1 MDIFTTI
8 GNFFRKLFKLDGVRV
23 KDDSSKLRHAVR
35 YDPDINVGLTE
46 MQIAERTEEKLINE
60 KPANRTKSY
69 GRIIFENVF
78 NFCNTATI
86 ILVALLFIAGAGMY
100 AFSSIIVILNM
111 AIGIYQEI
119 KAKHKVE
126 KLSMVM
132 ESRYD
137 VIRDGKHSDIP
148 NKQLA
153 LDDIYVLHAGQQV
166 PVDSVIK
173 AGVVEVDESI
183 ITGESIPVRKSAGD
197 YVLGAC
203 AVVSGEATLRADKV
217 GKDCYIENVARVARR
232 VSKPKSNIFSTLD
245 KIIKIISVF
254 LFFLAGFLL
263 ISLLVTDAEST
274 FLIES
279 GANLSEISQFQGVV
293 ITISAAILGMLPIGM
308 FLLTSTTLAAST
320 IKFTKKNTIPQD
332 LYSIEMIAMVD
343 TLLLDKTGT
352 ITDGKLEVIDSHK
365 YAEAKYDT
373 DAVFNTI
380 LLATKDGN
388 STANAIKSH
397 FIYAD
402 SLEYKDF
409 CAFSS
414 ARKFSAVT
422 LADGTTYVMGAPDF
436 VSVNNQELDE
446 YVSSNAEQGRRTI
459 ALMEFDGDIESFNP
473 ENAKCVCALTL
484 EDSLRG
490 DVKETLDWFHE
501 NDVNIKIVSGDNPV
515 TVSKIAEKSGIRN
528 AENYLNCKGL
538 SDEELLAKVDE
549 TTIFGRVS
557 PEQKQLIVNG
567 LQAKG
572 KTVGMIGDGVNDV
585 QALKEADCSISFAS
599 ANEVAR
605 NISRIILMDNNFK
618 TLPSAV
624 QEGRQV
630 ISNIQKVS
638 SLYIMKNIFVMF
650 MVFMFTV
657 LTFITKTNNY
667 PFDTK
672 RMLLIEFFVI
682 GVPTFCFALQP
693 NKARATDHFLANI
706 MRASIPSAIGLI
718 LGVMFIF
725 IMLGCFEGDMS
736 TFATMQNASTAA
748 IGLAAAGFVCLIII
762 SMPPD
767 WFRLGLTVFMIGL
780 AGLAIWLDGL
790 YAEQLDK
797 WFGGTFLNI
806 QLDLPAYNWMLIGVC
821 AAIAGVVSLLVRF
834 LVDWINKKY
843 GEQMYVAVENFN
855 AKLKDIKLS
864 AKNKLTALIKKQ
876 K

>member
-8 GNFFRKLFKLDGVRV
+8 GNFFRKLFKKDGIQV
-23 KDDSSKLRHAVR
+23 KDDSQRLKKAVR
-35 YDPDINVGLTE
+35 YDPDINLGLTE
-46 MQIAERTEEKLINE
+46 MQLAERTEEKLINE

-69 GRIIFENVF
+69 GRIVFENVF

-132 ESRYD
+132 ESKYD

-166 PVDSVIK
+166 PVDSVVK
-173 AGVVEVDESI
+173 AGMLEVDESI
-183 ITGESIPVRKSAGD
+183 ITGESVPVRKMPGD
-197 YVLGAC
+197 YILGAC

-245 KIIKIISVF
+245 RIIKIISVF

-263 ISLLVTDAEST
+263 ISLLVTDAQST

-279 GANLSEISQFQGVV
+279 GADLNSISQFQGVV

-352 ITDGKLEVIDSHK
+352 ITDGKLEVIDSRTYSESKHP
-365 YAEAKYDT
+365 ADS
-373 DAVFNTI
+373 VFATI
-380 LLATKDGN
+380 LLATKDAN
-388 STANAIKSH
+388 STANAIKTH
-397 FIYAD
+397 FLYAET
-402 SLEYKDF
+402 LEYSDY

-422 LADGTTYVMGAPDF
+422 LNDGTTYIMGAPDF
-436 VSVNNQELDE
+436 VSVGNNDLNN
-446 YVSSNAEQGRRTI
+446 YVDSNANEGRRTI
-459 ALMEFDGDIESFNP
+459 ALMEFDGSIENFSP
-473 ENAKCVCALTL
+473 ENARCICALTL

-515 TVSKIAEKSGIRN
+515 TVSKIAEKSSIKN
-528 AENYLNCKGL
+528 ADNYLNCKGL
-538 SDEELLAKVDE
+538 SDEELLAKVE
-549 TTIFGRVS
+549 STTIFGRVS

-650 MVFMFTV
+650 MVLMFTIM
-657 LTFITKTNNY
+657 TFITKTNNY

-706 MRASIPSAIGLI
+706 LRSSLPSALGLI

-736 TFATMQNASTAA
+736 SFATQLNASTAA
-748 IGLAAAGFVCLIII
+748 VGLAAAGFVCLIII

-767 WFRLGLTVFMIGL
+767 WFRLGLTAAMMGISV
-780 AGLAIWLDGL
+780 LAIWLDFN
-790 YAEQLDK
+790 YAEAL
-797 WFGGTFLNI
+797 FGDTFLNI
-806 QLDLPAYNWMLIGVC
+806 VWPIPAYNWMLIGIC
-821 AAIAGVVSLLVRF
+821 AAIAGVVTLLFRF
-834 LVDWINKKY
+834 LVDLIAKKY
-843 GEQMYVAVENFN
+843 GEQMYTALEGFN
-855 AKLKDIKLS
+855 SKLKSIKTGL
-864 AKNKLTALIKKQ
+864 KNKLTSKSKR
-876 K
+876 

>member
-8 GNFFRKLFKLDGVRV
+8 GNFFRKLFKTDGVRV
-23 KDDSSKLRHAVR
+23 KDDSLKLKNAVR

-46 MQIAERTEEKLINE
+46 MQVSERTEDKLLNE
-60 KPANRTKSY
+60 RPVNHSKSY

-100 AFSSIIVILNM
+100 AFSSVIVILNM
-111 AIGIYQEI
+111 AIGIWQEI

-132 ESRYD
+132 ESHYD
-137 VIRDGKHSDIP
+137 VIRDGKHTDVV

-153 LDDIYVLHAGQQV
+153 LDDIYILHAGQQV
-166 PVDSVIK
+166 PVDSVVKDGIL
-173 AGVVEVDESI
+173 EVDESI
-183 ITGESIPVRKSAGD
+183 ITGESVPVRKMPGD

-232 VSKPKSNIFSTLD
+232 VSKPKSNIFATLD
-245 KIIKIISVF
+245 KIIKIISVV

-274 FLIES
+274 FLLES
-279 GANLSEISQFQGVV
+279 GADLSQISKFQGVV

-320 IKFTKKNTIPQD
+320 LKFAKRNTIPQD

-352 ITDGKLEVIDSHK
+352 ITDGKLEVIAQKDFSESKHP
-365 YAEAKYDT
+365 A
-373 DAVFNTI
+373 DAVFSTI
-380 LLATKDGN
+380 LLATKDAN
-388 STANAIKSH
+388 STAEAVRTH
-397 FIYAD
+397 YIYANALD
-402 SLEYKDF
+402 YVEY

-422 LADGTTYVMGAPDF
+422 VTDGTTYVMGAPDF
-436 VSVNNQELDE
+436 VSSGNDMLDQF
-446 YVSSNAEQGRRTI
+446 VDANANEGRRTL
-459 ALMEFDGDIESFNP
+459 ALMEFDGSIEDYSP
-473 ENAKCVCALTL
+473 ALAKCICALTL
-484 EDSLRG
+484 EDRLRG
-490 DVKETLDWFHE
+490 DVKETLDWFRN
-501 NDVNIKIVSGDNPV
+501 NDVDIKIVSGDNPL
-515 TVSKIAEKSGIRN
+515 TVSKIAQKSGVEN
-528 AENYLNCKGL
+528 ADNYVNCKDL
-538 SDEELLAKVDE
+538 TDNELLEKLE
-549 TTIFGRVS
+549 TTTIFGRVS

-618 TLPSAV
+618 TLPSVV

-650 MVFMFTV
+650 MVFMFTI

-706 MRASIPSAIGLI
+706 LRASIPSALGLI

-725 IMLGCFEGDMS
+725 IMLGCFKGDMS
-736 TFATMQNASTAA
+736 SFATYTNASTAA
-748 IGLAAAGFVCLIII
+748 VGLAAAGFVCLIII

-767 WFRLGLTVFMIGL
+767 WFRLGLTFFMMGL
-780 AGLAIWLDGL
+780 SVLAVWLDYN
-790 YAEQLDK
+790 YAVPL
-797 WFGGTFLNI
+797 FGDDFLHI
-806 QLDLPAYNWMLIGVC
+806 DWYIPAYNWILIAAC
-821 AAIAGVVSLLVRF
+821 AAIAGVVTIGFRF
-834 LVDWINKKY
+834 VIDAIAKKY
-843 GEQMYVAVENFN
+843 GDRMYERTERLGQKIASFKN
-855 AKLKDIKLS
+855 AI
-864 AKNKLTALIKKQ
+864 KQ
-876 K
+876 KLFGHKK